1 MDDKTLLVGAC
12 RSLGESCMKGRGDGH
27 DLFSVRVDGGPLQ
40 NITGGGEPAFNALPS
55 PGGSQIA
62 FLYLPPADRWHWE
75 RAELWVMDRDGTHRR
90 RLPTP
95 SGPMAPAWS
104 RDGRSIAFT
113 LRMNDTTTISAHDLW
128 VVDVASSSPARAL
141 DVGPFASDGVS
152 AISWSADDS
161 QLLLA
166 GTDAAG
172 HAGLYSFDVD
182 TGSRHLLVPGATDG
196 AWR

>member
-1 MDDKTLLVGAC
+1 
-12 RSLGESCMKGRGDGH
+12 
-27 DLFSVRVDGGPLQ
+27 
-40 NITGGGEPAFNALPS
+40 
-55 PGGSQIA
+55 
-62 FLYLPPADRWHWE
+62 
-75 RAELWVMDRDGTHRR
+75 
-90 RLPTP
+90 
-95 SGPMAPAWS
+95 MAPAWS